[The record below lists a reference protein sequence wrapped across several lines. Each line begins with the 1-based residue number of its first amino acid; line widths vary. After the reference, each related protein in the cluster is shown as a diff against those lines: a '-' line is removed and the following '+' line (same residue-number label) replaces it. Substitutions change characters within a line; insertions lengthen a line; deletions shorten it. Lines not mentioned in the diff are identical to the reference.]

1 MIIADKLKDSNQAEY
16 LLYMWQVEDLIRA
29 YKCDSERIAN
39 EYISRFD
46 LTSEQRA
53 KTIEWYSNLCEMM
66 RSEGKFEH
74 GHLRICMNILQNL
87 EELHLQLIHSPKFP
101 YYREMYY
108 KVLPYIVE
116 LRSKQKKASDDVDSQ
131 EDSELTT
138 CFNLLYGVMLLKL
151 QHHNISNETALAV
164 KDISTLVG
172 QLSDYYLKDK
182 AEPIDFE

>member
-1 MIIADKLKDSNQAEY
+1 
-16 LLYMWQVEDLIRA
+16 
-29 YKCDSERIAN
+29 
-39 EYISRFD
+39 
-46 LTSEQRA
+46 
-53 KTIEWYSNLCEMM
+53 
-66 RSEGKFEH
+66 
-74 GHLRICMNILQNL
+74 
-87 EELHLQLIHSPKFP
+87 
-101 YYREMYY
+101 MYY